1 MSQSSVSRVV
11 LADNAALS
19 TNAVA
24 VSFRECSFAGSRTFL
39 REDGHRGTRQRQSC
53 RARIATDT
61 SAGSIS
67 GYFGP
72 TEIDWILGRVM
83 GSVGGSTGSGTA
95 GSPWLPAEALT
106 SFYAAVD
113 KVAAKYLYQLWP
125 TTLEVS
131 GSEQQYVN
139 WNLSC
144 TGKAETVYSS
154 SWPATAYTCESA
166 FLFSDATFTY
176 NSTAYKIKSFRLNI
190 DNVVDD
196 QNFQNAITPADF
208 EAQDL
213 AVTLDLEC
221 VFNSDNL
228 ALYRAALAGAAA
240 SLAISDG
247 TTTYTFA
254 FGNAKIPNAA
264 PTIPASGRITFPVQL
279 EAYRTSTMSSP
290 AASDAQLRMWK
301 A

>member
-1 MSQSSVSRVV
+1 MSQSSATRVV
-11 LADNAALS
+11 LADNSALS

-24 VSFRECSFAGSRTFL
+24 VSFRECSLAGSRTFL
-39 REDGHRGTRQRQSC
+39 REDGHRGTRQRQGC
-53 RARIATDT
+53 RARIASDT

-67 GYFGP
+67 GYFS
-72 TEIDWILGRVM
+72 TAEIDYILGRVI
-83 GSVGGSTGSGTA
+83 GSVGGSAGTGTA
-95 GSPWLPAEALT
+95 GDPWLPAEALT
-106 SFYAAVD
+106 KFYAGVD
-113 KVAAKYLYQLWP
+113 KVAAKYLYELWP
-125 TTLEVS
+125 TSLEVS

-139 WNLSC
+139 WNLNC
-144 TGKAETVYSS
+144 TGTAETVYSS
-154 SWPATAYTCESA
+154 SWPATAYTCGTS

-196 QNFQNAITPADF
+196 QNFQNAISPTNF

-221 VFNSDNL
+221 VFNSDNI

-254 FGNAKIPNAA
+254 FGNAKIPNGA
-264 PTIPASGRITFPVQL
+264 PTIPATGRVTFPVQL

-290 AASDAQLRMWK
+290 AATDAQLRMWK